1 MSPER
6 KKKITLWIIS
16 VAAAIIVIFLG
27 LGHLGTVADAFMWC
41 VRIVMPLIVGIAIAL
56 VVNVPMRFFES
67 ILFKKCTRPRTL
79 RLRRPLAY
87 VISLLLILCLLA
99 GIIGLVIPHFV
110 EAISAMVYTV
120 KDIITRFSAMSDE
133 EIRELP
139 LGEWFLNVDWDEIL
153 TRLTDW
159 LKNEG
164 TNILGTAFGTISSV
178 VTGVID
184 FFISFVFSVYVLFNK
199 EKLKALFARGIRV
212 WLPKRFGEWSLHAF
226 SLLSK
231 NFRNFIFGQSL
242 EALILGTLCTIGM
255 LILQLPYAPAVGAM
269 VGVTALIPV
278 IGCYIGA
285 AAGAL
290 LIVTVSPIKLVIFL
304 AYLIILQQIEGNIIY
319 PKVIGSKVKLP
330 AMWILAAVTIGGGI
344 AGTVGMLVGVPVAAT
359 VYQLVREATDARA
372 KKLGLDECELTTSA
386 IEPENTEIA
395 QEPVAKNN
403 DGSEPPTP

>member
-1 MSPER
+1 MSPQ
-6 KKKITLWIIS
+6 KKKRITLWIIS
-16 VAAAIIVIFLG
+16 VAAAVIVIFLG
-27 LGHLGTVADAFMWC
+27 LEHLGAVADAFMWC
-41 VRIVMPLIVGIAIAL
+41 VRIVMPLIIGIAIAL

-67 ILFKKCTRPRTL
+67 ILFKKCTRPRIL

-99 GIIGLVIPHFV
+99 GIIGLVIPHFI

-120 KDIITRFSAMSDE
+120 RDIVTRFGAMSDE

-139 LGEWFLNVDWDEIL
+139 LGEWFLNVDWDAIL
-153 TRLTDW
+153 ARLTDW

-184 FFISFVFSVYVLFNK
+184 FFISFVFSVYILFNK
-199 EKLKALFARGIRV
+199 EKLKALFARGIKV
-212 WLPKRFGEWSLHAF
+212 WLPKKFGDFSLHAL
-226 SLLSK
+226 SLFNK
-231 NFRNFIFGQSL
+231 NLRNFIFGQSL
-242 EALILGTLCTIGM
+242 EALILGTLCTLGM
-255 LILQLPYAPAVGAM
+255 LLLQLPYAPAVGAM
-269 VGVTALIPV
+269 VGVTALVPV

-290 LIVTVSPIKLVIFL
+290 LIVTVSPVKLVIFL
-304 AYLIILQQIEGNIIY
+304 AFLIILQQIEGNIIY

-344 AGTVGMLVGVPVAAT
+344 AGTVGMLAGVPVAST
-359 VYQLVREATDARA
+359 LYQLVRESTDKRA
-372 KKLGLDECELTTSA
+372 KRLGIDEPSPDGREEPSAENKEVPECE
-386 IEPENTEIA
+386 NTDT
-395 QEPVAKNN
+395 P
-403 DGSEPPTP
+403 EPPSIV

>member
-27 LGHLGTVADAFMWC
+27 LGHLGTVADAVMWC

-67 ILFKKCTRPRTL
+67 ILFKKCTRPRLL

-110 EAISAMVYTV
+110 EAISAIVNSV
-120 KDIITRFSAMSDE
+120 KDIVTRFGAMSDE

-139 LGEWFLNVDWDEIL
+139 LGEWFLKVDWDEIL

-159 LKNEG
+159 LKNQS

-184 FFISFVFSVYVLFNK
+184 FFISFVFSVYILFNK

-212 WLPKRFGEWSLHAF
+212 WLPKRFGDFSLHAI
-226 SLLSK
+226 SLLNK
-231 NFRNFIFGQSL
+231 NLRNFIFGQSL
-242 EALILGTLCTIGM
+242 EALILGTLCTLGM
-255 LILQLPYAPAVGAM
+255 LLLQLPYAPAVGAM

-290 LIVTVSPIKLVIFL
+290 LIITVSPVKLVIFL

-344 AGTVGMLVGVPVAAT
+344 AGTVGMLVGVPVAST
-359 VYQLVREATDARA
+359 LYQLVREATDKRA
-372 KKLGLDECELTTSA
+372 EKLGIDGPAPEDGEERSSESKEAHECD
-386 IEPENTEIA
+386 
-395 QEPVAKNN
+395 N
-403 DGSEPPTP
+403 DGAHEHTSID